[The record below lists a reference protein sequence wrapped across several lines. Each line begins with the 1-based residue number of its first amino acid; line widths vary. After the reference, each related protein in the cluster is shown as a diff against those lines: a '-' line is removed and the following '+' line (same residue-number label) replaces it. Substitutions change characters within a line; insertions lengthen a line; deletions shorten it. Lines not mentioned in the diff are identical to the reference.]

1 MSNKERAS
9 YWRNQIEQ
17 WQTFGLSGAKFCQ
30 DNGIHLKRF
39 YYWHRKCSRKTIQ
52 SRQNKTPL
60 AGFANIVVADTQRGD
75 PGLCFT
81 LANGSVISGITS
93 ANVALVGALL
103 AQL

>member
-17 WQTFGLSGAKFCQ
+17 WQASGLSGAKFCQ
-30 DNGIHLKRF
+30 DNGINLKRF
-39 YYWHRKCSRKTIQ
+39 YYWSRKCSRKTIQ
-52 SRQNKTPL
+52 AVQSNMPV
-60 AGFANIVVADTQRGD
+60 AGFTQVMVADRQRAD

-81 LANGSVISGITS
+81 LANGCAISGITA
-93 ANVALVGALL
+93 ANVTLVGALL